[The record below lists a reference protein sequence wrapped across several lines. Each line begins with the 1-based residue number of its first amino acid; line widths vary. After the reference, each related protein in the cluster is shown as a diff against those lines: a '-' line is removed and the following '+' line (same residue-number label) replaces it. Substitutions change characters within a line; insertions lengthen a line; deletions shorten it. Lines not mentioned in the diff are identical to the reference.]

1 MNKINRFL
9 EIFWLVVASLTTL
22 GSIVVAFIDGFVFMT
37 YMSFLF
43 AGLAWGVY
51 MVKVGIRKRMEV
63 IEQVKK
69 DKKTKKK

>member
-1 MNKINRFL
+1 
-9 EIFWLVVASLTTL
+9 
-22 GSIVVAFIDGFVFMT
+22 MT
-37 YMSFLF
+37 FMSFLF